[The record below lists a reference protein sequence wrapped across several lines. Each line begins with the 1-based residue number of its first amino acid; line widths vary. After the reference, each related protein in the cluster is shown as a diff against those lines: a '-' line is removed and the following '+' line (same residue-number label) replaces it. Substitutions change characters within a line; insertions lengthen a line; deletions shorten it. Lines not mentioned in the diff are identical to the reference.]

1 MEIKVT
7 NNTAI
12 IYSSVRKKDDFFS
25 SKFYID
31 DFKILESSGL
41 NVFFSNTILDFLNYK
56 NYDKVLIYFYTKGFF
71 VGLISKF
78 FGKSVFYTGGIDYVD
93 ESKFL
98 TIHNIFFVLCYG
110 VSNNIFIV
118 SKSDLN
124 RAYNVLKRYKI
135 CGKKLIYN
143 PHYINLRD
151 VKDLKEN
158 RNFFKANNI
167 SSDDILLTT
176 ICWRGVRENVY
187 RKGLDLC
194 LYVLKELIIFNPHYK
209 LIIIGD
215 GGKGDLI
222 INELIIDLKLSK
234 NVIITGR
241 IDDDTKY
248 FLLSKSKYYLQFSRY
263 EGFGLAVLEAIAF
276 NCLVVHSNRGGLS
289 ETISNRG
296 LIIDISDSPISI
308 ANKIVNFSF
317 DNSLLLKAKEFI
329 LSEYSFDQRSNVFN
343 KYL

>member
-1 MEIKVT
+1 MEAKVT
-7 NNTAI
+7 NAI
-12 IYSSVRKKDDFFS
+12 ILYSSVKKKEDFFS

-31 DFKILESSGL
+31 DFKILEGL
-41 NVFFSNTILDFLNYK
+41 GLKVFFSNNIFDFLYFK

-78 FGKSVFYTGGIDYVD
+78 FGKRVFYTGGMDYIN

-98 TIHNIFFVLCYG
+98 TIPNIFLALCYV
-110 VSNNIFIV
+110 VSNNIFVV
-118 SKSDLN
+118 SKSDLY
-124 RAYNVLKRYKI
+124 RASKVLKRFKI

-143 PHYINLRD
+143 SHYINLRE
-151 VKDLKEN
+151 VECFNKN
-158 RNFFKANNI
+158 CNFFEDNNI
-167 SSDDILLTT
+167 SSNDILFTT
-176 ICWRGVRENVY
+176 ICWRGVSENVY

-194 LYVLKELIIFNPHYK
+194 LYVLKELVNINPQYK

-215 GGKGDLI
+215 SGQGDLI
-222 INELIIDLKLSK
+222 INKLIRDLKLSN

-241 IDDDTKY
+241 IDNDTKY
-248 FLLSKSKYYLQFSRY
+248 YLLSKSKYYLQFSRY
-263 EGFGLAVLEAIAF
+263 EGFGLAVLEAIAS

-296 LIIDISDSPISI
+296 LIIDINDAPNSI
-308 ANKIVNFSF
+308 ANKIANFYF
-317 DNSLLLKAKEFI
+317 DNSHLLKAKEFI
-329 LSEYSFDQRSNVFN
+329 LNEYSFEKRSYVFY